1 MNEQI
6 VPNVAGTLTDLSA
19 RLQTMEEQL
28 SAITQK
34 LQISEEIQVETVQF
48 FVNLHQE
55 QRQGFASLQEQVR
68 ATADQFG
75 EVTVNTMTEL
85 NQSLQ
90 TVLRDFGTLLA
101 RTGNGL
107 HSQIHHVK
115 QTANLV
121 LRNIPSRQERIRC
134 LFLVQSVTMWDAF
147 ADVYA
152 RMVEEPLFDPIVC
165 SLNVSQL
172 GSANFTGE
180 ADVSEFLK
188 SQGIPHLR
196 FGMDDS
202 FEALDIMKSL
212 QPDVIF
218 RQQFWEGG
226 VQPGFQTG
234 EITFARLCLIPYAA
248 LIIQTHDDGPQG
260 SDLYSPAWY
269 DQFFHR
275 MTWRIFCENTE
286 MRETFLKPRRHD
298 ASKIVV
304 SGYPKFE
311 RLLKAKGQGQWPI
324 PERGERAYRV
334 VWAPHHSVRGGL
346 GFGVFDR
353 MAMDMLAWARSQPD
367 IEFVLKPHPALTEG
381 LVRAKVMTEEQARDY
396 FKAWSALPN
405 CTICDGLYGELFDAS
420 DLMITDGISFLT
432 EYPLFDKPLVY
443 FESGCHVPFNALGHK
458 ANAASHVV
466 RDFASLK
473 SAVLSYKG
481 GAPWKFETERAALK
495 EALLPGGRSSV
506 DVIIENIAEGI
517 HSERQAIRS
526 AG

>member
-1 MNEQI
+1 MNEQV
-6 VPNVAGTLTDLSA
+6 VPNVAGLLADISHK
-19 RLQTMEEQL
+19 LQALESGV
-28 SAITQK
+28 SAISQRMDVSDE
-34 LQISEEIQVETVQF
+34 LQAESVQF

-55 QRQGFASLQEQVR
+55 QQQGFSMLRQGLLAVAE
-68 ATADQFG
+68 QFG
-75 EVTVNTMTEL
+75 EVTVNTTTEL
-85 NQSLQ
+85 RESIEN
-90 TVLRDFGTLLA
+90 VLRDFGGILH

-107 HSQIHHVK
+107 HSQIHQVK
-115 QTANLV
+115 QTTNLV
-121 LRNIPSRQERIRC
+121 LRNIPSREERIRC
-134 LFLVQSVTMWDAF
+134 LFLVQSVAMWDAF
-147 ADVYA
+147 ADVYQ
-152 RMVEEPLFDPIVC
+152 RMVDEPLFDPIVC

-172 GSANFTGE
+172 GSSSFSGE
-180 ADVSEFLK
+180 ADVSDFLK

-248 LIIQTHDDGPQG
+248 LIIQTHEDGPQG
-260 SDLYSPAWY
+260 ADLYSPAWY

-275 MTWRIFCENTE
+275 MTWRIFCENAE

-298 ASKIVV
+298 ASKIIV

-311 RLLKAKGQGQWPI
+311 RLLKARGNGQWPI
-324 PERGERAYRV
+324 TERGGRAYRV

-353 MAMDMLAWARSQPD
+353 MAMEMLSWARSQPD
-367 IEFVLKPHPALTEG
+367 IEFVLKPHPALTQG
-381 LVRAKVMTEEQARDY
+381 LQQAKLMSEEQVREY
-396 FKAWSALPN
+396 FDAWSSLPN
-405 CTICDGLYGELFDAS
+405 CAICDGLYGELFDAS

-458 ANAASHVV
+458 AAAAAHVV
-466 RDFASLK
+466 RDFASMRA
-473 SAVLSYKG
+473 AVLAYKAG
-481 GAPWKFETERAALK
+481 EPWQREEERTVLK
-495 EALLPGGRSSV
+495 DALLPGGRSSV
-506 DVIIENIAEGI
+506 DIIIENIAEGVR
-517 HSERQAIRS
+517 SERNAIRS
-526 AG
+526 AS